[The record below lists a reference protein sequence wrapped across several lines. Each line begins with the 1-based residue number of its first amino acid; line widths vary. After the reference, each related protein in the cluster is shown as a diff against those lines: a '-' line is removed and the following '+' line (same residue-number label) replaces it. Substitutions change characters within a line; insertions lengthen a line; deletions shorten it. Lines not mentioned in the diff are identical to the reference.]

1 MEPIIL
7 DGKKYSMEI
16 YEDLR
21 NRSANIIKTKGFI
34 PILATIIVGDDFASQ
49 KYIKMK
55 GKYCELA
62 GIKSKVVTFPNNATT
77 EDVVQ
82 IIKDAESS
90 LKCD

>member
-21 NRSANIIKTKGFI
+21 NRSANIIKTKGFM

-62 GIKSKVVTFPNNATT
+62 GIKSKVVALPNDSTT
-77 EDVVQ
+77 EAVV
-82 IIKDAESS
+82 KL
-90 LKCD
+90 LKT